1 MQISY
6 TEFYVLASGR
16 QIALPALFVL
26 SDCTLY
32 RLQTLHERLLL
43 VPPVGT
49 YCQERRI
56 LYTICHTKFR
66 VLHQELYMCASV
78 SLASN
83 SEVRVRGKRKV
94 IPENTLKACSGVA
107 V

>member
-1 MQISY
+1 VQISY
-6 TEFYVLASGR
+6 TEFYVLAPGR
-16 QIALPALFVL
+16 QVALPALFLL

-32 RLQTLHERLLL
+32 RLQMLHERLLL
-43 VPPVGT
+43 VPSVGT
-49 YCQERRI
+49 YCKERGI
-56 LYTICHTKFR
+56 LYTICHTKVS
-66 VLHQELYMCASV
+66 VLHQELYVCTNV

-83 SEVRVRGKRKV
+83 LEVTFRGKPTV